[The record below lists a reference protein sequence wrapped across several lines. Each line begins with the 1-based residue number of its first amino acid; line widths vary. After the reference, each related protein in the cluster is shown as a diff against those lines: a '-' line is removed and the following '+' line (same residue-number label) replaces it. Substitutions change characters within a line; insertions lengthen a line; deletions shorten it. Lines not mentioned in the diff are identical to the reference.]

1 MLHVNPGELRVKLLV
16 MVVAVNP
23 DLELMAGAWLMALSG
38 AGWPINSLLHFN
50 LSSSTEML
58 FVDVFDFNDV

>member
-1 MLHVNPGELRVKLLV
+1 ML
-16 MVVAVNP
+16 MVVVVA

-50 LSSSTEML
+50 LSSSMEML